1 MSNPMPGSPGF
12 PHQSPKSG
20 GTSVVKILLIVLAV
34 LGLGCVCCGLIG
46 YFGWTFSVGVLNEQ
60 AAAKASQVQIVK
72 DSYGD
77 LEAKDVA
84 ANIMAS
90 GEMQQKYGRPVL
102 VFDADGPLGGG
113 KLVFEQASPGS
124 PDSLGRLI
132 AIEIN
137 GEMVDVN

>member
-1 MSNPMPGSPGF
+1 MPGSPGF
-12 PHQSPKSG
+12 PHQPPKSG
-20 GTSVVKILLIVLAV
+20 GSSVVKILLIVLAV
-34 LGLGCVCCGLIG
+34 LGAGCICCGVLG
-46 YFGWTFSVGVLNEQ
+46 YFGWNFSLGVINEQ

-72 DSYGD
+72 DNYGE
-77 LEAKDVA
+77 LETKDVA

-124 PDSLGRLI
+124 PDGLGRLI
-132 AIEIN
+132 AIEID
-137 GEMVDVN
+137 GQMKDVE